1 MFLWVSKNVCI
12 KQKCHTYTAC
22 WISGYIQM
30 WGICVDIK
38 LYASIGKNNCI
49 KINICSILPAVKMEP
64 NYIIPQQASN
74 YSESSEFWNTL
85 SASEGPII
93 SLEFKTRPMLN
104 YYQMLNSSVYLVLF
118 LLIDSQ
124 FSSTDLAMYLIT
136 SAQGFYLL

>member
-1 MFLWVSKNVCI
+1 M
-12 KQKCHTYTAC
+12 
-22 WISGYIQM
+22 G
-30 WGICVDIK
+30 
-38 LYASIGKNNCI
+38 
-49 KINICSILPAVKMEP
+49 P